1 MEEQNLAL
9 VDRINMADQE
19 IRTLHTQLANVRS
32 GKHQA
37 ETERVEAGKLQ
48 DRMIQKLQ
56 SKLEEMKTSNRELTE
71 NNEFKEMQLLES
83 NANCDRA
90 R

>member
-1 MEEQNLAL
+1 MAL
-9 VDRINMADQE
+9 VDRINMAAQE
-19 IRTLHTQLANVRS
+19 IRTLNTQLANVRT

-71 NNEFKEMQLLES
+71 NNEFIEMQLLES
-83 NANCDRA
+83 NANCDKA

>member
-1 MEEQNLAL
+1 
-9 VDRINMADQE
+9 MADQE
-19 IRTLHTQLANVRS
+19 ISTLHTQLAKVRS

-83 NANCDRA
+83 NANCDKA

>member
-1 MEEQNLAL
+1 MISFCFKLAEEKF
-9 VDRINMADQE
+9 
-19 IRTLHTQLANVRS
+19 S
-32 GKHQA
+32 
-37 ETERVEAGKLQ
+37 TERVEAGKLQ

-56 SKLEEMKTSNRELTE
+56 SKLEEVKTWNRELTE
-71 NNEFKEMQLLES
+71 NNVFKEMQLFES